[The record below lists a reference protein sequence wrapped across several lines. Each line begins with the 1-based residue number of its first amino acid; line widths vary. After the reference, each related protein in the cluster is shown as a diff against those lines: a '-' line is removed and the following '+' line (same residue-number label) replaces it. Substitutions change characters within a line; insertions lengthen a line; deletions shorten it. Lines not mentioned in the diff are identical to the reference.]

1 VASPRLLCLIDNTY
15 WITNDDR
22 WEVNN
27 GDFLNYFRVFLQ
39 PQRPAKGQL
48 RVLLAKPAS
57 NCPAAFFAA
66 NLSSLLGVT
75 LRKTFSPLSK
85 NRIYKYPPHKMY

>member
-39 PQRPAKGQL
+39 PQRFANGQT
-48 RVLLAKPAS
+48 VF
-57 NCPAAFFAA
+57 CPVEQLVAAA
-66 NLSSLLGVT
+66 
-75 LRKTFSPLSK
+75 
-85 NRIYKYPPHKMY
+85 